1 MRKMAAF
8 TVALLPLA
16 VAAAPPPRTDTAQAE
31 GARAAPHGEIRV
43 GEATTADH
51 MNIFR
56 QGPGCVPIERQV
68 AGENRRY
75 RGTRLDQEP
84 AGRLILAVD
93 RRIGQC
99 HEVVMA
105 SDRRFGGR

>member
-1 MRKMAAF
+1 MRIMAAF
-8 TVALLPLA
+8 AVALLPLA
-16 VAAAPPPRTDTAQAE
+16 VAAAPPHHARTAQA
-31 GARAAPHGEIRV
+31 APQGEIRV
-43 GEATTADH
+43 GEAPTNDH

-68 AGENRRY
+68 AGENRHY

-93 RRIGQC
+93 RRVGQC
-99 HEVVMA
+99 HEVVTA